1 MKTLPN
7 IKKKAANIGITD
19 TYEMSLSELY
29 SKEPHLGAGAVG
41 ALHVPGETMVDP
53 WLTPI
58 VFAHHAKE
66 RGAKV

>member
-1 MKTLPN
+1 
-7 IKKKAANIGITD
+7 
-19 TYEMSLSELY
+19 MSLSELY